1 MPVATPVAVAPKPA
15 ASAAPTARPRSRF
28 RREVDR
34 APRFSAGEAVR
45 TRSDHPGGHTRLPR
59 YVRGKRGR
67 IESVYDAY
75 VFPDTHAHDRGEAP
89 QHLYCVA
96 FAGEELWGPDAE
108 PGTVVHLD
116 LFESYLDPIAE
127 RGPMP

>member
-1 MPVATPVAVAPKPA
+1 VPGATVPATVAASPA
-15 ASAAPTARPRSRF
+15 ATARPRSRY
-28 RREVDR
+28 RREVNR
-34 APRFSAGEAVR
+34 APRFGAGDAVR
-45 TRSDHPGGHTRLPR
+45 ARDGHPAGHTRLPR

-75 VFPDTHAHDRGEAP
+75 VFPDTNAHDRGEAP

-96 FAGEELWGPDAE
+96 FAGEELWGADAE

-116 LFESYLDPIAE
+116 LFESYLDPITD
-127 RGPMP
+127 RGSTP